1 MTVIK
6 IESDFWRKKIEGY
19 IQEIERTENKSTP
32 IPKPTNWNLI
42 KRLSDEIRI
51 SISCNSKDCKTY
63 SFTFTGA
70 NNFKY
75 FYSDSAEKIIRLFN
89 LVYQSFEKDNAELQS
104 MLIPIKERENSKM
117 LEQEKIRVF
126 AENLMKDSD
135 YEWKLKDNTLQ
146 IKLKCN
152 RIFELSLNT
161 KAIVKFKKEYI
172 KMNFT
177 KVLNEID
184 SQFTRIPFLV
194 NINNSIRNWS

>member
-1 MTVIK
+1 
-6 IESDFWRKKIEGY
+6 
-19 IQEIERTENKSTP
+19 
-32 IPKPTNWNLI
+32 
-42 KRLSDEIRI
+42 
-51 SISCNSKDCKTY
+51 
-63 SFTFTGA
+63 
-70 NNFKY
+70 
-75 FYSDSAEKIIRLFN
+75 
-89 LVYQSFEKDNAELQS
+89 

-117 LEQEKIRVF
+117 IEQEKIRVF

-177 KVLNEID
+177 KVLNEIY
-184 SQFTRIPFLV
+184 SQFTRIPSLV
-194 NINNSIRNWS
+194 NINNSIRN